1 MALPC
6 PPALLE
12 ESGPPV
18 KGFRAL
24 SLLSMLAVAIILSNV
39 TYQGHWSYHQHKH
52 DFRSL

>member
-6 PPALLE
+6 LPALLE
-12 ESGPPV
+12 AGPPV

-24 SLLSMLAVAIILSNV
+24 SLLSMLAVAII
-39 TYQGHWSYHQHKH
+39 GHWSYHQHKH